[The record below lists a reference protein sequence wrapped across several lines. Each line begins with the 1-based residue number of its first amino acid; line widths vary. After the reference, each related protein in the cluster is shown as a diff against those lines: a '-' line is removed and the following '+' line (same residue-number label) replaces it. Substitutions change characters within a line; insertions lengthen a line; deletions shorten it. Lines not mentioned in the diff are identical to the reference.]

1 MEICKRNR
9 IQDEETMKQR
19 EGKKGGGNSGEQG
32 EGESGKPDLSEG
44 QKQEQEL

>member
-1 MEICKRNR
+1 
-9 IQDEETMKQR
+9 MKKQWSR
-19 EGKKGGGNSGEQG
+19 GGGKKGGGNPGEQG

>member
-1 MEICKRNR
+1 MKKQWNR
-9 IQDEETMKQR
+9 GR
-19 EGKKGGGNSGEQG
+19 ASRGGNSGEQG